1 VNRQEAGRLVSL
13 LADAFPHTPVRPGTV
28 EVYSLALADL
38 PLEEARAAVVEHL
51 GTSRFWPSIAE
62 IRELVA
68 RRRTGLPDA
77 ETAWA
82 IVVRAAEAANAEI
95 AERGSYRRVPFACE
109 LIEKAVAII
118 GWERIRSGEDRSI
131 LSSQFRKLYES
142 WRAAVDRAVALGQDP
157 SEVVTGRLGRGS
169 TFAEIAQEIGFLPA
183 PPLLHRSGAPGR
195 ESGRSNPLEVSRP
208 QSPDPT
214 RPAGSAPAARRQT

>member
-1 VNRQEAGRLVSL
+1 MNRQEAGRLVSL

-28 EVYSLALADL
+28 EVYALALADL

-82 IVVRAAEAANAEI
+82 IVVRAAEAANREI
-95 AERGSYRRVPFACE
+95 SERGEYRRVPFACE
-109 LIEKAVAII
+109 LVERAVEVI

-131 LSSQFRKLYES
+131 LGAQFRKLYES
-142 WRAAVDRAVALGQDP
+142 WRASVDRAVALGEDP
-157 SEVVTGRLGRGS
+157 GDVVARRLGGGG
-169 TFAEIAQEIGFLPA
+169 TFAEIAQGMGLLPSR
-183 PPLLHRSGAPGR
+183 PLLQPSGAPSCD
-195 ESGRSNPLEVSRP
+195 SGLSNPLPLSP
-208 QSPDPT
+208 GQSPDPT
-214 RPAGSAPAARRQT
+214 RPAGSAPASRRTR